1 VHIEAGQTQHVRIE
15 IPNRNLSIVDAD
27 GTRKIVPG
35 ELQVW
40 VGGGQP
46 VIREGLPK
54 TAGISGSV
62 KIEGEAV
69 LPK

>member
-1 VHIEAGQTQHVRIE
+1 VHIEAGQTQQVRIE
-15 IPNRNLSIVDAD
+15 IPNRNLSIVEAD

-46 VIREGLPK
+46 VTRDGLPK
-54 TAGISGSV
+54 TAGIAGSV
-62 KIEGEAV
+62 KVEGEAV

>member
-1 VHIEAGQTQHVRIE
+1 
-15 IPNRNLSIVDAD
+15 VDAD

-35 ELQVW
+35 ALQVW

-46 VIREGLPK
+46 GTHDGMATTGV
-54 TAGISGSV
+54 AGSV
-62 KIEGEAV
+62 KITGEAV